1 MRKRFKKEV
10 ERVVVFGEETFV
22 FYIDEKNI
30 ERFEMVKKESEDIY
44 FLIEN
49 LEFFRIDYVFGKKE
63 WEKWEKREH

>member
-22 FYIDEKNI
+22 FYIDAKDVRLFNQA
-30 ERFEMVKKESEDIY
+30 KEDSEDIY

-49 LEFFRIDYVFGKKE
+49 LEFFRVDYLFGKE
-63 WEKWEKREH
+63 GEKWEKREH

>member
-30 ERFEMVKKESEDIY
+30 ERFEMVAKESEDIY

-49 LEFFRIDYVFGKKE
+49 LEFLRIDYLFGKE
-63 WEKWEKREH
+63 